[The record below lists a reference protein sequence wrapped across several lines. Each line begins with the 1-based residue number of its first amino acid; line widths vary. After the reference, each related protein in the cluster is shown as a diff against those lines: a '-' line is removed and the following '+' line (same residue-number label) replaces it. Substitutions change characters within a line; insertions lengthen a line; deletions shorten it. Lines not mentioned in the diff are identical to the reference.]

1 MKLIFDETTHTY
13 TDENGQLIPSV
24 SEIIRNW
31 LGNKY
36 ADIDAEVLK
45 KAQEKGTKVHNEIEK
60 YLLQDIEPKKPTYE
74 FKEFKKIL
82 QDNKELGFKVVAT
95 HSEQTLYG
103 ATEYGA
109 YAGTYDLFDSIN
121 GIIYDIKT
129 NYSLDLEYVQLQL
142 SLYAMALRQ
151 QDVKVIDGY
160 VIHLPPEK
168 SPQSPQIKKVE
179 LLSDEECENIVRAY
193 FAGESKPQ
201 ANLQCLNEQAIAELE
216 TNILAM
222 EKAEMTIK
230 EYKDKILK
238 EMEERNINQI
248 KIGKNI
254 TISYIAPTTR
264 ESIDTARF
272 KKEMPVMAEK
282 YKKVSNVKAS
292 VRITSK

>member
-1 MKLIFDETTHTY
+1 MKLIFNEENHTY

-36 ADIDAEVLK
+36 DTIDAEVLK
-45 KAQEKGTKVHNEIEK
+45 KAQEKGNKVHREIER
-60 YLLQDIEPKKPTYE
+60 YLLQDVEPKKPTYE
-74 FKEFKKIL
+74 FKTFKQIFKREF
-82 QDNKELGFKVVAT
+82 VAT
-95 HSEQTLYG
+95 QSEQVLYG

-109 YAGTYDLFDSIN
+109 YAGTFDLLDTIN
-121 GIIYDIKT
+121 GNIVDIKT
-129 NYSLDLEYVQLQL
+129 NYSLDKEYVQIQL

-151 QDVKVIDGY
+151 NDVEIKRGY

-168 SPQSPQIKKVE
+168 SPQKPQILPIE
-179 LLSDEECENIVRAY
+179 LLTDAECEEIVRAY
-193 FAGESKPQ
+193 FNGESKPQ

-238 EMEERNINQI
+238 EMEERNISQI

-264 ESIDTARF
+264 ESIDTAKL
-272 KKEMPVMAEK
+272 KKEMPVVANK

-292 VRITSK
+292 VRITTKGA

>member
-1 MKLIFDETTHTY
+1 MKLIFDEKTHTY

-45 KAQEKGTKVHNEIEK
+45 KAQEKGNKVHREIER
-60 YLLQDIEPKKPTYE
+60 YLLQDVEPKKPTYE
-74 FKEFKKIL
+74 FKTFKKI
-82 QDNKELGFKVVAT
+82 FKREFVAT
-95 HSEQTLYG
+95 QSEKVLYG

-109 YAGTYDLFDSIN
+109 YAGTFDLLDTIN
-121 GIIYDIKT
+121 GNIVDIKT
-129 NYSLDLEYVQLQL
+129 NYSLDKEYVQIQL

-151 QDVKVIDGY
+151 NDVIINRGY

-168 SPQSPQIKKVE
+168 SPQKPQILAIE
-179 LLSDEECENIVRAY
+179 LLSDAECEEIVRAY
-193 FAGESKPQ
+193 FNGESKPQ

-264 ESIDTARF
+264 ESIDTAKL
-272 KKEMPVMAEK
+272 KKEMPVVANR

-292 VRITSK
+292 VRITTK